1 MEKLLQAWSK
11 AVSEAHFHEATAFCA
26 TPAARARALHFARR
40 AERRAARLAEVLR
53 KRYGINPYEALA
65 RGEIK

>member
-26 TPAARARALHFARR
+26 TPAARNRALFFARK

-53 KRYGINPYEALA
+53 KRYNVDPYTAL
-65 RGEIK
+65 RNGLIK

>member
-26 TPAARARALHFARR
+26 TPAARNRALFFARK
-40 AERRAARLAEVLR
+40 AERRAAEIAKVLR
-53 KRYGINPYEALA
+53 KRYNVDPYAAL
-65 RGEIK
+65 RNGEIK